1 MKSFPKVFI
10 IILNYN
16 GYELIRRCL
25 SSVFK
30 IEYSNF
36 EVVVVDNCSTDGSF
50 ELAKTHFGK
59 ASFIRNQANMG
70 FSAGNNAG
78 IRFALE
84 RRADYVLLLNNDTEV
99 EKEFLLK
106 LVEAAESERR
116 IGVVS
121 PVIFDASSREV
132 WFSGGVID
140 WWRMKALHCR
150 DIDMVEQ
157 KESQFISGCAMLI
170 KADVF
175 KSVGLLDEQFFL
187 YWEDVDFSLRSRM
200 RGYKNM
206 VVRSSWVYHFEKSE
220 RNREQKTYWLVLSG
234 LLFFRK
240 HTPWFFRPWV
250 AFYLMLRKTKN
261 AIDVTIGRGSMAKI
275 VQKAYQDFKHADL

>member
-10 IILNYN
+10 VILNYN
-16 GYELIRRCL
+16 GKEIIRRCL

-30 IEYSNF
+30 VEYSNF

-59 ASFIRNQANMG
+59 ASFIRNQANLG
-70 FSAGNNAG
+70 FSAGNNIG

-106 LVEAAESERR
+106 LVEASESESR
-116 IGVVS
+116 IGVAG
-121 PVIFDASSREV
+121 PVVFDANSREV

-140 WWRMKALHCR
+140 WWRMKAVHCR
-150 DIDMVEQ
+150 DIDTAEQ
-157 KESQFISGCAMLI
+157 KESQFISGCSMLI
-170 KADVF
+170 KAEVF
-175 KSVGLLDEQFFL
+175 KKIGLLDERFFL

-200 RGYKNM
+200 KGYKNV
-206 VVRSSWVYHFEKSE
+206 VVRSSWIYHFEKSE
-220 RNREQKTYWLVLSG
+220 QVREQKVYWLVLSG

-240 HTPWFFRPWV
+240 HTPWFFKPWII
-250 AFYLMLRKTKN
+250 FYLTLRKTKN
-261 AIDVTIGRGSMAKI
+261 VIDIAIGRGNMAKI
-275 VQKAYQDFKHADL
+275 VQKAYRDFKHAEL

>member
-10 IILNYN
+10 VVLNYN
-16 GYELIRRCL
+16 GKEVIRKCL

-36 EVVVVDNCSTDGSF
+36 EVVIVDNCSTDGSF

-59 ASFIRNQANMG
+59 ASFIWNQANLG
-70 FSAGNNAG
+70 FSAGNNVG

-106 LVEAAESERR
+106 LVEVAESKSH
-116 IGVVS
+116 IGIVS
-121 PVIFDASSREV
+121 PVIFDANNREV
-132 WFSGGVID
+132 WFSGGVIN
-140 WWRMKALHCR
+140 WWMMKALHRR
-150 DIDMVEQ
+150 DIDMAEQ

-170 KADVF
+170 KVEVL
-175 KSVGLLDEQFFL
+175 KRVGLLDERFFL
-187 YWEDVDFSLRSRM
+187 YWEDVDFSLRTRM
-200 RGYKNM
+200 KGYKNV

-220 RNREQKTYWLVLSG
+220 CNREQKVYWLVLSG
-234 LLFFRK
+234 LLFFYK
-240 HTPWFFRPWV
+240 HTPWFFRPWIS
-250 AFYLMLRKTKN
+250 FYLMLRKIKN
-261 AIDVTIGRGSMAKI
+261 GIDIAIGRGNMAKV
-275 VQKAYQDFKHADL
+275 VQKAYQDFKHANL